1 MKSPLNFSAILGF
14 CFCCAAFPGCGD
26 GRPADMPKLHP
37 VSLTFTLDDTSL
49 ADAFV
54 TLYSTDE
61 QSRWAVSGRTDA
73 AGCVSLRTN
82 GRYPGAPA
90 GRYKIVVDKVERR
103 GPPVPKE
110 SELPKDETER
120 QKVFDEIGK
129 QTTIIRIVDEKF
141 LSPQT
146 TPLEYEVV
154 AGDNE
159 EIFDLGKAVSVTLL
173 DH

>member
-1 MKSPLNFSAILGF
+1 MKPSFSLSATLSF
-14 CFCCAAFPGCGD
+14 CFCCVAFPGCGD
-26 GRPADMPKLHP
+26 GRPADMPKLYS
-37 VSLTFTLDDTSL
+37 VLLTFTLDDAPLTE
-49 ADAFV
+49 AFV

-61 QSRWAVSGRTDA
+61 NSRWAVSGRTDA
-73 AGCVSLRTN
+73 VGCASLRTN
-82 GRYPGAPA
+82 GRYSGAPT
-90 GRYKIVVDKVERR
+90 GTYKIVIDKVERR
-103 GPPVPKE
+103 GPPVPRE

-141 LSPQT
+141 LTSQT

-154 AGDNE
+154 AGKNE